1 MSIKWGCLL
10 FHDQQSWLASPLGV
24 YLQLKEQA
32 LYDAAVADIFGFNAV
47 QLGMLQMDLLQSSR
61 MPFSLRADVAAGAV
75 RCQSMQ
81 LPFQTSSI
89 DLLLLPHMLE
99 FSDDPHQTLR
109 EAGRV
114 LVPEGHIIISGFNP
128 FSAWGLKR
136 MAAGRKGYPWQGT
149 FFSLPRI
156 RDWLELL
163 DLEIVEVKMACYK
176 LPFSNPTWLKR
187 CQFMDRIGNRWWPVV
202 GGIYFIVAR
211 KRVLGMR
218 VIRPGRQQNRL
229 KSLVVAPTR
238 TQPTQHNK
246 QKGKQ

>member
-1 MSIKWGCLL
+1 VL
-10 FHDQQSWLASPLGV
+10 FRS
-24 YLQLKEQA
+24 
-32 LYDAAVADIFGFNAV
+32 DIFGFNAV
-47 QLGMLQMDLLQSSR
+47 QLGMLQMDLLQCSR
-61 MPFSLRADVAAGAV
+61 MPFSLRADVAGGAV
-75 RCQSMQ
+75 RCQSTQ

-109 EAGRV
+109 DAGRV
-114 LVPEGHIIISGFNP
+114 LVPEGHIVISGFNP

-136 MAAGRKGYPWQGT
+136 MAVRRKGYPWQGT
-149 FFSLPRI
+149 FFSLLRI

-163 DLEIVEVKMACYK
+163 DFEIVEVKMACYK
-176 LPFSNPTWLKR
+176 LPFSNPAWLKR
-187 CQFMDRIGNRWWPVV
+187 CQFMDRIGNRWWPMI

-218 VIRPGRQQNRL
+218 VIRPGRQPNRL

-246 QKGKQ
+246 QKGN

>member
-1 MSIKWGCLL
+1 M
-10 FHDQQSWLASPLGV
+10 FHDRHSWLQSPLGL
-24 YLQLKEQA
+24 YLQEKEQP

-47 QLGMLQMDLLQSSR
+47 QLGMLELDLLQASR
-61 MPFSLRADVAAGAV
+61 MPFVFGADAAAGLV
-75 RCQSMQ
+75 RCQSAQ
-81 LPFQTSSI
+81 LPFQTASI

-99 FSDDPHQTLR
+99 FSVDPHQTLR
-109 EAGRV
+109 DAGRV

-128 FSAWGLKR
+128 FSSWGLKR
-136 MAAGRKGYPWQGT
+136 LLSRSKGYPWQGT

-163 DLEIVEVKMACYK
+163 DFEIVEVRTACYK
-176 LPFSNPTWLKR
+176 LPLSNPTWLKR
-187 CQFMDRIGNRWWPVV
+187 CRFMDRAGGRWWPMT

-218 VIRPGRQQNRL
+218 VIRPGRNHSRL
-229 KSLVVAPTR
+229 KSLMAVPTR

-246 QKGKQ
+246 RKDCSK